1 MVWNSAMLGFP
12 SFKIYGSYP
21 IVPILRTLL
30 SDINLD
36 ADSNHAFNWNLIQ
49 RLLPSRKM
57 DRRINV
63 RTAML
68 RHLHTI

>member
-21 IVPILRTLL
+21 IVPIASALL
-30 SDINLD
+30 SDIDSD
-36 ADSNHAFNWNLIQ
+36 AGSDHMFDWNLVE
-49 RLLPSRKM
+49 RLFPSQNM